1 MLSYK
6 EAAILAAKE
15 AGNYQKTKFRSSF
28 QVREKSPANLV
39 TEVDIQSEKIILDIL
54 TEHHPDIDFLTE
66 EQSVFEKQKAEQRWI
81 IDPLD
86 GTTNF
91 AHGYPL
97 FGVSIAL
104 EKNGSVILGVVFTPM
119 LDEIFVAERGKGAYR
134 NGLPIEVSHV
144 NELTQALLASGF
156 PYDAWTNSD
165 DNTHEWAALLK
176 TVVSCRCDGSAAI
189 DLCHV
194 AAGILDGYWE
204 LDLEAWDMAAGALIV
219 EEAGGQ
225 VTLPDGK
232 VFSPYQRGILASNG
246 YIHTAILDK
255 LTRL

>member
-15 AGNYQKTKFRSSF
+15 AGNYQKTKFRSTF

-54 TEHHPDIDFLTE
+54 IRLHPDIDFLTE
-66 EQSVFEKQKAEQRWI
+66 EQNVPYKENAEQRWI

-104 EKNGSVILGVVFTPM
+104 ESNGSVVLGVVFIPM
-119 LDEIFVAERGKGAYR
+119 LEEIFVAERGKGAYR
-134 NGLPIEVSHV
+134 NDAPIEVSHV
-144 NELTQALLASGF
+144 DELPQALLASGF

-165 DNTHEWAALLK
+165 DNTNEWAALLK
-176 TVVSCRCDGSAAI
+176 SVVSCRCDGSAAI

-194 AAGILDGYWE
+194 AAGNLDGYWE
-204 LDLEAWDMAAGALIV
+204 LELEAWDMAAGSLIV
-219 EEAGGQ
+219 EEAGGY
-225 VTLPDGK
+225 VSLPDGK
-232 VFSPYQRGILASNG
+232 PFNIYKRGILASNSVL
-246 YIHTAILDK
+246 HNTLVKK
-255 LTRL
+255 LGR

>member
-15 AGNYQKTKFRSSF
+15 AGNYQKTKFRSTF

-39 TEVDIQSEKIILDIL
+39 TEVDIQSEKIILDVL

-66 EQSVFEKQKAEQRWI
+66 EQCVFEKQKAEQRWI

-104 EKNGSVILGVVFTPM
+104 ERNGSVILGIVFTPM

-134 NGLPIEVSHV
+134 NGVPIEVSCV
-144 NELTQALLASGF
+144 DELSQALLASGF

-165 DNTHEWAALLK
+165 DNTHEWTALLK
-176 TVVSCRCDGSAAI
+176 SVVSCRCDGSAAI

-194 AAGILDGYWE
+194 AAGNLDGYWE

-219 EEAGGQ
+219 EEAGGH
-225 VTLPDGK
+225 VSLPDGK
-232 VFSPYQRGILASNG
+232 PFNIYKRGILASNN
-246 YIHTAILDK
+246 ILHNSIMNK
-255 LTRL
+255 LGR

>member
-6 EAAILAAKE
+6 EVAILAAKE
-15 AGNYQKTKFRSSF
+15 AGNFQKTKFRSSF

-54 TEHHPDIDFLTE
+54 TRHHSNIDFLTE
-66 EQSVFEKQKAEQRWI
+66 EQSVSEKKNAEKCWI

-104 EKNGSVILGVVFTPM
+104 EIKGSIVLGVVFIPM

-134 NGLPIEVSHV
+134 NGAPIQVSHV
-144 NELTQALLASGF
+144 NDLQQSLLASGF

-165 DNTHEWAALLK
+165 NNTHEWAALLK
-176 TVVSCRCDGSAAI
+176 SVVSCRCDGTAAI

-194 AAGILDGYWE
+194 AAGVLDGYWE
-204 LDLEAWDMAAGALIV
+204 LDLEAWDMAAGSLIV
-219 EEAGGQ
+219 EESGGH
-225 VTLPDGK
+225 VSLPDGK
-232 VFSPYQRGILASNG
+232 SFNIYQRGILASNSN
-246 YIHTAILDK
+246 IHKALIEK
-255 LTRL
+255 LGR